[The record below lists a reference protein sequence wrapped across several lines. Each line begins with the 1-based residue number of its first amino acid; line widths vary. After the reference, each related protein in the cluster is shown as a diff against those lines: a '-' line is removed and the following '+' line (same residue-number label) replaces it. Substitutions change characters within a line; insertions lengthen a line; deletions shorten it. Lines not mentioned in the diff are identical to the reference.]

1 MNYQQSNNRPSSY
14 HQERSRSEEEPLNTD
29 EIKLA
34 NPKPELFD
42 SVANRVAE
50 KVSKPLDKNGR
61 LDDKKNKPTQIR
73 KFYDEIVMWDQR
85 VRQNKDGYNQ
95 FLPLIKMINAK
106 VAYAEGRELVDK
118 NFTKLM
124 RCCLD
129 QVKENEPQTLH
140 HCKLFLEAFMGF
152 FKLHRPK

>member
-1 MNYQQSNNRPSSY
+1 MQPTNNYRQSSSQRGGFDNRRPT
-14 HQERSRSEEEPLNTD
+14 HQEETPTLDTSK
-29 EIKLA
+29 IQLA
-34 NPKPELFD
+34 GPKPELFD
-42 SVANRVAE
+42 KVADETARTIAAA
-50 KVSKPLDKNGR
+50 
-61 LDDKKNKPTQIR
+61 KKEVNKPTQIR

-85 VRQNKDGYNQ
+85 VRQNKDAYNQ

-106 VAYAEGRELVDK
+106 VAYAEGRDLVDQ
-118 NFTKLM
+118 NFTRLM

-129 QVKENEPQTLH
+129 QVKENEPETLH

>member
-1 MNYQQSNNRPSSY
+1 MQPSNNNRPSSNSGRPY
-14 HQERSRSEEEPLNTD
+14 GNPQPSRQDELPPLDTNK
-29 EIKLA
+29 IQLA
-34 NPKPELFD
+34 DPQPELFD
-42 SVANRVAE
+42 KVANDTA
-50 KVSKPLDKNGR
+50 KAIAQA
-61 LDDKKNKPTQIR
+61 KKEVNKPTQLR

-85 VRQNKDGYNQ
+85 VKQNKDGYNQ

-118 NFTKLM
+118 NFTQLM

-129 QVKENEPQTLH
+129 QVKPDQPQTLH
-140 HCKLFLEAFMGF
+140 HCKLFFEAFMGF